1 MDAGTGQ
8 NIVELIDE
16 DALPKAVGLVR
27 RIGEQP
33 AGQHG
38 QQLQIHHVQL
48 RLTVGTLVPGH
59 GSIGAAM
66 VFEVQLAFPQGQA
79 AVVLHPLAKL
89 VKIGAGK
96 GLTHPGKAGHAVF
109 HSVGGFQHGAGR
121 AAAAVAVAVGDQNV
135 VVDVLILVA
144 LPAADD
150 SIGMKHAVVGGEEA
164 LLFVL
169 PNAQRGD
176 QMGQNLRT
184 VDAAPAEGVVGHLV
198 KLVPGQLGGHEV
210 FDAAFL
216 HDLGQGSGIAK
227 HVRQP
232 EDAVFH
238 AEFVPEEALAVEEL
252 PHQTF
257 AAGQVAVRFYPHA
270 AFRLPAALPHPLL
283 QARVQ
288 LGIALLEEG
297 VQLGLAGHEA
307 VVGIF
312 VHQLEH
318 RGKAAGDLFPGLGHR
333 PPPGHVD
340 VGVADAGG
348 DNVIMAAQLL
358 VEMLLQIGP
367 GLVNALLKGGGI
379 GCAEIQQVDRVVH
392 DPFQIHAAPAFGLQ
406 PGERLQGHL
415 QIPVQALDLRV
426 DLPEFHDQVELGMQG
441 AGVSLQLQTEGLAR
455 LGAAAQQHVP
465 VVHVDA
471 LHDLAVDK

>member
-1 MDAGTGQ
+1 M
-8 NIVELIDE
+8 ELIDK
-16 DALPKAVGLVR
+16 DALPQPVGFLC

-48 RLTVGTLVPGH
+48 RLAVGALVPGH
-59 GSIGAAM
+59 GGVGAP
-66 VFEVQLAFPQGQA
+66 VIFEVQLAFPQGQT

-96 GLTHPGKAGHAVF
+96 GLTNPGQAGHTVL
-109 HSVGGFQHGAGR
+109 HPVGGLQHGAGR

-150 SIGMKHAVVGGEEA
+150 RVGMEHSVVGGKEA
-164 LLFVL
+164 LLLVL

-176 QMGQNLRT
+176 QMGQDLRT

-198 KLVPGQLGGHEV
+198 ELVPRQFGGHEI

-216 HDLGQGSGIAK
+216 HDLGQRAGIAE

-238 AEFVPEEALAVEEL
+238 AELLPEEALAVKEL

-257 AAGQVAVRFYPHA
+257 AAGQVAVRLHPHA
-270 AFRLPAALPHPLL
+270 ALRLPAALPHPLL
-283 QARVQ
+283 HAGVQ
-288 LGIALLEEG
+288 FGVALLEEQ
-297 VQLGLAGHEA
+297 VQLRLAGHEA
-307 VVGIF
+307 VVRVF

-318 RGKAAGDLFPGLGHR
+318 RGKAAGDLLPGLGHR
-333 PPPGHVD
+333 PPPRHVD

-348 DNVIMAAQLL
+348 DHVVMTAQFF
-358 VEMLLQIGP
+358 VEMLLQIGAR
-367 GLVNALLKGGGI
+367 LVNALLKGRGVGR
-379 GCAEIQQVDRVVH
+379 AEIQQVDRVVH
-392 DPFQIHAAPAFGLQ
+392 DPFQIHAALAFRFQ
-406 PGERLQGHL
+406 PGKRLQGHL
-415 QIPVQALDLRV
+415 QIPVQPFDLRV
-426 DLPEFHDQVELGMQG
+426 NLPELHDQVELGVQG
-441 AGVSLQLQTEGLAR
+441 AGVGLQLQAEGLTR

-471 LHDLAVDK
+471 LNDLAVDK

>member
-1 MDAGTGQ
+1 M
-8 NIVELIDE
+8 E
-16 DALPKAVGLVR
+16 
-27 RIGEQP
+27 
-33 AGQHG
+33 
-38 QQLQIHHVQL
+38 
-48 RLTVGTLVPGH
+48 
-59 GSIGAAM
+59 
-66 VFEVQLAFPQGQA
+66 
-79 AVVLHPLAKL
+79 
-89 VKIGAGK
+89 
-96 GLTHPGKAGHAVF
+96 
-109 HSVGGFQHGAGR
+109 HS
-121 AAAAVAVAVGDQNV
+121 
-135 VVDVLILVA
+135 
-144 LPAADD
+144 
-150 SIGMKHAVVGGEEA
+150 VVGGEEA
-164 LLFVL
+164 LLFIL

-216 HDLGQGSGIAK
+216 HDLGQGSGIAE

-270 AFRLPAALPHPLL
+270 ALRLPAALPHPLL

-288 LGIALLEEG
+288 LGIALFEEG
-297 VQLGLAGHEA
+297 VQLRLAGHEA

-333 PPPGHVD
+333 PPGYVD

-348 DNVIMAAQLL
+348 DNVVVAAQLL

-379 GCAEIQQVDRVVH
+379 GRAEIQQVDRVVH
-392 DPFQIHAAPAFGLQ
+392 DPFQIHPALAFGLQ

-415 QIPVQALDLRV
+415 QIPSISGSISRN
-426 DLPEFHDQVELGMQG
+426 
-441 AGVSLQLQTEGLAR
+441 STIR
-455 LGAAAQQHVP
+455 LNSVCRVP
-465 VVHVDA
+465 V
-471 LHDLAVDK
+471 